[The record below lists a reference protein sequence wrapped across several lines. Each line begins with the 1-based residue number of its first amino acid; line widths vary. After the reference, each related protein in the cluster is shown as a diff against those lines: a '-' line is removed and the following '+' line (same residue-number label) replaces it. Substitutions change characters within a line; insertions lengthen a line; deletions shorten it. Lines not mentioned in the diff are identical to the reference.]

1 MGVSASSI
9 RTHRRPAVNAAGPAQ
24 QDEHRPA
31 RVSTEGP
38 GQPPAGR
45 ERAGQGTRAR
55 LFAAMGRLAAH
66 DKAKVPEMQTVD
78 VKRRPGMKAPDLT
91 KASNAVIAHKALMA
105 SFEMTDE
112 ASQALCANIETM
124 QAIERHGDK
133 RLLKAAGREFRR
145 THKDLISPSD
155 FSAVKVLGPLKD
167 YIRQTMAER
176 ESRPPVPRKPD
187 ETTAGGK
194 GRPSFRGIDEQRFE
208 RFVESLLATER
219 EQSEPDPAA
228 DEPEQSDKHAG
239 DRGHAAEA
247 ANFQLQYVPAPPAQN
262 MAPLSLGAY
271 QRVRNIG
278 GGDCLFH
285 ALAGRNLSYQEV
297 VELRGR
303 VADIRREMQPG
314 EEAWNAQRLVAGLT
328 QTPGIGS
335 FGQELMTGRHSIS
348 NQLLADFQ
356 AIPGMYAGD
365 DELEQWSRLPGNQ
378 SKKIVVVHGNGE
390 ALEAYTNGTRTRI
403 GRTEF
408 HQEAAQADLVLHRRG
423 AHWERIMPPQQ
434 AAFDATGNA
443 LVPSTEL
450 FVHPRHG
457 SIDIFRHAKPNGID
471 KIEFTLHLSPNAGA
485 PIQHQ
490 QTMFVQR
497 AADGAR
503 SWLKYSASG
512 LDGKLRSAGGPVFLL
527 RAAAAAA
534 EALGLELVVVDATA
548 SKSTQTLCHSLGMTS
563 GKPAGEYKLNPATM
577 KHNADH
583 RITERGWSASVAAGS
598 SAAGARK

>member
-1 MGVSASSI
+1 
-9 RTHRRPAVNAAGPAQ
+9 
-24 QDEHRPA
+24 
-31 RVSTEGP
+31 
-38 GQPPAGR
+38 
-45 ERAGQGTRAR
+45 
-55 LFAAMGRLAAH
+55 
-66 DKAKVPEMQTVD
+66 
-78 VKRRPGMKAPDLT
+78 
-91 KASNAVIAHKALMA
+91 
-105 SFEMTDE
+105 
-112 ASQALCANIETM
+112 
-124 QAIERHGDK
+124 
-133 RLLKAAGREFRR
+133 
-145 THKDLISPSD
+145 
-155 FSAVKVLGPLKD
+155 
-167 YIRQTMAER
+167 
-176 ESRPPVPRKPD
+176 
-187 ETTAGGK
+187 
-194 GRPSFRGIDEQRFE
+194 
-208 RFVESLLATER
+208 
-219 EQSEPDPAA
+219 
-228 DEPEQSDKHAG
+228 
-239 DRGHAAEA
+239 
-247 ANFQLQYVPAPPAQN
+247 
-262 MAPLSLGAY
+262 
-271 QRVRNIG
+271 
-278 GGDCLFH
+278 
-285 ALAGRNLSYQEV
+285 
-297 VELRGR
+297 
-303 VADIRREMQPG
+303 MQPG

-423 AHWERIMPPQQ
+423 AHWERIMPPQH

-490 QTMFVQR
+490 QTMFVQH

-563 GKPAGEYKLNPATM
+563 GKPAGEYKLIPATM

-583 RITERGWSASVAAGS
+583 RITEGDGAPASPQAVPPPARGNEPRQVLAAVTGTKQNTRKPFPGAAAPRATLPAEYQNCLARRGS
-598 SAAGARK
+598 ECVSLIPHNQ